1 MDPASEGRGAL
12 SAPKA
17 CRILVM
23 AALPLEVRPFL
34 RRVKGKA
41 RRDLG
46 LPAWAWK
53 TGSAVVA
60 LSGMGEAAA
69 RRAGETLM
77 DRCRPELLVS
87 LGFGGALTPGLAAGD
102 LVLGET
108 FWRYNSDTRK
118 LKAGAHPVPPRPLA
132 RLCSALEQG
141 GSPRSPAVWS
151 PPAAS
156 FTRDARESPW
166 PVCPDRS

>member
-1 MDPASEGRGAL
+1 MPGRP
-12 SAPKA
+12 S
-17 CRILVM
+17 
-23 AALPLEVRPFL
+23 
-34 RRVKGKA
+34 
-41 RRDLG
+41 
-46 LPAWAWK
+46 
-53 TGSAVVA
+53 S
-60 LSGMGEAAA
+60 
-69 RRAGETLM
+69 

-141 GSPRSPAVWS
+141 GLTAVTGSMVTTSRVIHKGRQGEPLAGLPRPVLDLETGALAEL
-151 PPAAS
+151 AA
-156 FTRDARESPW
+156 ARGLPF
-166 PVCPDRS
+166 